1 MAFRRET
8 IIALRARHEAY
19 RIASDILYPRVEV
32 PPPPQPAIPPIE
44 GPMFLPR
51 ARRRATRAAIAM
63 AIFVW
68 AIVLLFWFVLW
79 VSEPWKP

>member
-1 MAFRRET
+1 MFRRET

-44 GPMFLPR
+44 GPLFLPH
-51 ARRRATRAAIAM
+51 ARRRATRAAIVM
-63 AIFVW
+63 AIVVW
-68 AIVLLFWFVLW
+68 AIVLILWLVQWFG
-79 VSEPWKP
+79 ETWKR